1 MKLLHSVPASNSSM
15 TFYIPKGQYGSL
27 MIRYELDAAAGVTLT
42 RANLGNV
49 ILNWNGQD
57 VVNCDAEILNQ
68 LDNVYGGVSEFSASA
83 GSTHNA
89 SVFIPC
95 GLWFDSQNV
104 YDIGENDNVYLKLD
118 FSDLASAANVDSG
131 TINVYGKN
139 KTGVMSYLHNITSR
153 PVVASGASTLADTY
167 KINNIS
173 QIYLKDPAT
182 LLSNVQFSK
191 DKETIVDASPGVLIS
206 YSDYIHQLET
216 TNTTLAVDF
225 TESGDVREAVGT
237 DISYKFTFSGAGT
250 QYMYF
255 SFLDFTPA
263 KAVQSRMVAER
274 KILPVVEFMEK
285 DLKSSSNATSV
296 KKKLKNAV

>member
-1 MKLLHSVPASNSSM
+1 MVLLWYDTNLTPQRA
-15 TFYIPKGQYGSL
+15 YY
-27 MIRYELDAAAGVTLT
+27 LT
-42 RANLGNV
+42 RANLGNI

-57 VVNCDAEILNQ
+57 VVNADAEILNQ

-83 GSTHNA
+83 GSTTNA

-118 FSDLASAANVDSG
+118 FSDLASASNVDSG

-206 YSDYIHQLET
+206 YSDYVHQLET
-216 TNTTLAVDF
+216 TNTTLRLTLQNQGTYAKRLELIF
-225 TESGDVREAVGT
+225 LTSLHFQARELNICILVFL
-237 DISYKFTFSGAGT
+237 ISRLLKRFNREW
-250 QYMYF
+250 
-255 SFLDFTPA
+255 LRNE
-263 KAVQSRMVAER
+263 KSRPLLNLC
-274 KILPVVEFMEK
+274 KGI
-285 DLKSSSNATSV
+285 
-296 KKKLKNAV
+296 